1 LKTQSKRTQSKRAKK
16 EISAGAIVFT
26 IQGSTIKILRLLA
39 NKPGEYYV
47 EIGPKGHIEK
57 GETPLQ
63 AANREIREEIGV
75 PLHID
80 SNFRETEKYV
90 FSRNLKD
97 GRNERVD
104 KTNIYYVAFID
115 RKNLRQIS
123 LSDEHLKYFLTPIDE
138 AIENEKFKE
147 NKRMLEKVRPYIITN
162 YLVLTP
168 DLREL
173 KRNLGLA

>member
-1 LKTQSKRTQSKRAKK
+1 LKTQSKRTRSKRAKK
-16 EISAGAIVFT
+16 ELSAGAIVFT

-47 EIGPKGHIEK
+47 EIGPKGHVEK

-63 AANREIREEIGV
+63 AANREIKEEIGV

-80 SNFRETEKYV
+80 SNFRETEKYL
-90 FSRNLKD
+90 FTRDLKN
-97 GRNERVD
+97 GEKEKVD
-104 KTNIYYVAFID
+104 KTNIYFVAFID
-115 RKNLRQIS
+115 RKGLRQIS

-138 AIENEKFKE
+138 AIEKEKFKE
-147 NKRMLEKVRPYIITN
+147 NRKMLEKVRPYLITN
-162 YLVLTP
+162 YLVLNP

-173 KRNLGLA
+173 KRSLGLA